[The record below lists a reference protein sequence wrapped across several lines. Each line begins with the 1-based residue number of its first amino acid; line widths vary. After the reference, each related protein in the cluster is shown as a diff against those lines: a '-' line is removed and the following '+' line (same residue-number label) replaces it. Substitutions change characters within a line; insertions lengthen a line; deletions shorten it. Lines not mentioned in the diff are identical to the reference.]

1 MSAQQG
7 TSVTEK
13 VTQAAN
19 ATKDVLLTLKTKTP
33 ALIPTAIGAASLL
46 ALFIGFVMQFYLIG
60 HGRSVQQK
68 VDNVMKNTTITIV
81 GVAFLSVFGI
91 VLYYIFN
98 TVKEPYFWLFMLV
111 MVQMV
116 LLHIAIST
124 SLYQV
129 EIITK

>member
-1 MSAQQG
+1 MADQQAQTIG
-7 TSVTEK
+7 TKITN
-13 VTQAAN
+13 AAG

-33 ALIPTAIGAASLL
+33 ALIPTAIGVASLL

-68 VDNVMKNTTITIV
+68 VDNVMKNTTITII
-81 GVAFLSVFGI
+81 GVAFLSVFGVI
-91 VLYYIFN
+91 LYYIFN

-111 MVQMV
+111 MVQMF